1 MIKCLGIMFM
11 AALLAMAP
19 GYGSAQQPKDT
30 PPAAQ
35 PQGPAVKGEAPG
47 TAKTFTPEERK
58 AYEKKTAEEL
68 DAIQQKIADLRVRAA
83 SGPMQQKRG
92 LMLTAN
98 NLQLQKVAAGNRL
111 TALAK
116 APETAWA
123 QQKAE
128 LDKAMADLR
137 QEIAKYVK

>member
-1 MIKCLGIMFM
+1 MFM

-35 PQGPAVKGEAPG
+35 PQSPEVKGEGAG

-68 DAIQQKIADLRVRAA
+68 DVIQQKIADLRVRAT
-83 SGPMQQKRG
+83 SGPAQQKRG

-98 NLQLQKVAAGNRL
+98 SLQLQKVAAANRL

-116 APETAWA
+116 APETAWG

-137 QEIAKYVK
+137 QEVAKYVK

>member
-1 MIKCLGIMFM
+1 MFM

-35 PQGPAVKGEAPG
+35 PQSPEVKAEAPG
-47 TAKTFTPEERK
+47 TAKTFTPEARK
-58 AYEKKTAEEL
+58 SYEKKSAEEL
-68 DAIQQKIADLRVRAA
+68 DAIQQKIADLRVRAN
-83 SGPMQQKRG
+83 SGPAQQKRG

-98 NLQLQKVAAGNRL
+98 SLQLQKVAAANRL

-116 APETAWA
+116 APETAWG

-137 QEIAKYVK
+137 QEVAKYVK

>member
-35 PQGPAVKGEAPG
+35 PQSPEVKAEAPG
-47 TAKTFTPEERK
+47 TVKTFTPEERK

-68 DAIQQKIADLRVRAA
+68 DAIQQKIADLRVRAT
-83 SGPMQQKRG
+83 SGPAQQKRG

-98 NLQLQKVAAGNRL
+98 SLQLQKVAAANRL

-116 APETAWA
+116 APETAWG

-137 QEIAKYVK
+137 QEVAKYVK